1 MLFYLAGWRIRS
13 HMQITVI
20 VNAGTRVVAR
30 STSPRREGRRDHGK
44 RLDIRPRCRG
54 TVAADRDRPRS
65 LKTTRPGTQPTVA
78 ESLPPGT

>member
-54 TVAADRDRPRS
+54 TVAADRDRPRA
-65 LKTTRPGTQPTVA
+65 LTQAGRRTHPA
-78 ESLPPGT
+78 ADGC